1 MLHFALIYL
10 SNTTGTNVW
19 LTSNLAVNEISFW
32 WKKPFFSRAV
42 QKAKNGL
49 LRKKIWS
56 FGHKKNTFFLNRYS
70 IDQHENTP
78 YTWFDI
84 FKYLTHT
91 KDILNSIRS

>member
-1 MLHFALIYL
+1 MKYHFGRK
-10 SNTTGTNVW
+10 SQ
-19 LTSNLAVNEISFW
+19 FC
-32 WKKPFFSRAV
+32 SRAV

-56 FGHKKNTFFLNRYS
+56 FRHQKKNFFFHRYS